1 METFLSVILI
11 IIIGF
16 YLVGKLLKIF
26 VPIWIRKKMK
36 DFEQG
41 KGPFNNGG
49 TGGANSQGAWSNF
62 GNRNRQSQESKK
74 EEGDVTITKT
84 KDEDRNINK
93 EIGEYVDFDEVK

>member
-62 GNRNRQSQESKK
+62 GNRQSQESKK